1 MSAGVL
7 VIIPVCPGSQG
18 QQGEGRRG
26 PEASWGVFLGPR
38 RPRPAGVGPLC
49 GGRAVLAFHSAAA
62 AVCSL
67 SCELEKTNVQ
77 VQDGCSTPAV
87 LLVGFCNP
95 VPLGK

>member
-7 VIIPVCPGSQG
+7 VIIPVCPGSAGCLQGARAQKHPGAFFLAPGDRG
-18 QQGEGRRG
+18 QQ
-26 PEASWGVFLGPR
+26 A
-38 RPRPAGVGPLC
+38 VGPLC
-49 GGRAVLAFHSAAA
+49 RGRAVLAFHSAAA

-67 SCELEKTNVQ
+67 SCELEKTKVQ